1 MTSPGPRMLEVA
13 AYVADH
19 PGCCK
24 REAAHGIGMANH
36 NFGQGFGPVDR
47 AIRAGLVEAVR
58 VHATRYALYPPDT
71 AHWTPAEAAEPGWH
85 WQPGHP

>member
-1 MTSPGPRMLEVA
+1 MTSPGPRMLQVA

-19 PGCCK
+19 PGCSK
-24 REAAHGIGMANH
+24 TAAAHGIGMSNH

-58 VHATRYALYPPDT
+58 VRSNRVALYPPDT
-71 AHWTPAEAAEPGWH
+71 AHWTPAVAEPDGEH
-85 WQPGHP
+85 WSPGHP